1 MIDNL
6 THHYWYYVIL
16 AMAILYLLC
25 SGVECAI
32 RNLSKRNDLNV
43 KREK

>member
-1 MIDNL
+1 MDNL

-16 AMAILYLLC
+16 AMAILYLLA
-25 SGVECAI
+25 SIIECTI

-43 KREK
+43 KREE